1 MIFYGYV
8 DNGETF
14 VKAKITAESAA
25 EAYKKLE
32 KFADG
37 VEERLESFRGNIECL
52 MLRDEKNE
60 EIWQT
65 GEDDK
70 RIEAYDSRLKLA
82 LDNKIQSAE
91 ALVATQD
98 GATEKNNTYER

>member
-37 VEERLESFRGNIECL
+37 VEERLESFRGNVECL

-70 RIEAYDSRLKLA
+70 RIEAYDSRLKPTLA
-82 LDNKIQSAE
+82 DKIQSAE
-91 ALVATQD
+91 LRVVTQD
-98 GATEKNNTYER
+98 DINEKNNIYER

>member
-14 VKAKITAESAA
+14 VKAKITAECAA

-32 KFADG
+32 KFASA
-37 VEERLESFRGNIECL
+37 VEEKSEAYRGKIECL
-52 MLRDEKNE
+52 QLRDENND

-65 GEDDK
+65 GEDIDK
-70 RIEAYDSRLKLA
+70 CVEAYDNRLKSSLS
-82 LDNKIQSAE
+82 DKIQVAE
-91 ALVATQD
+91 SQCSIPRNAS
-98 GATEKNNTYER
+98 EEMEMER